1 MAARA
6 CRELLIASDSRTVP
20 IDLKCLPMARLQLRL
35 EIATKTRYSVR
46 DPQGSS
52 VVHNEPDP
60 NQPARPPGQILT
72 FQLRRRGKPQ
82 AAPASP
88 PHAGLDEGNPL
99 DDLARYEDEDRN
111 IDYRHRMLMNVIAVL
126 VVSLLVGL
134 GVWIADTIAAM
145 EKAQDCIMQGRQ
157 NCAPI
162 KVEALK
168 H

>member
-1 MAARA
+1 M
-6 CRELLIASDSRTVP
+6 
-20 IDLKCLPMARLQLRL
+20 
-35 EIATKTRYSVR
+35 
-46 DPQGSS
+46 
-52 VVHNEPDP
+52 VHNEPDP
-60 NQPARPPGQILT
+60 NQTARPSGQILT
-72 FQLRRRGKPQ
+72 FQLRRRGKLQ
-82 AAPASP
+82 PASAPP
-88 PHAGLDEGNPL
+88 PHAAFGDGDPL
-99 DDLARYEDEDRN
+99 DDLALYEDEDRN
-111 IDYRHRMLMNVIAVL
+111 IDYRHRMMMNVIAVV

>member
-1 MAARA
+1 M
-6 CRELLIASDSRTVP
+6 
-20 IDLKCLPMARLQLRL
+20 
-35 EIATKTRYSVR
+35 
-46 DPQGSS
+46 
-52 VVHNEPDP
+52 VHNEPDP
-60 NQPARPPGQILT
+60 NQTARPSGQILT

-82 AAPASP
+82 PASASP
-88 PHAGLDEGNPL
+88 PHAGFDDGDPL
-99 DDLARYEDEDRN
+99 DDLALYEDEGRN
-111 IDYRHRMLMNVIAVL
+111 IDYRHRMMMNVIAVV

-134 GVWIADTIAAM
+134 GVWIADTIAVM

>member
-1 MAARA
+1 M
-6 CRELLIASDSRTVP
+6 
-20 IDLKCLPMARLQLRL
+20 
-35 EIATKTRYSVR
+35 
-46 DPQGSS
+46 
-52 VVHNEPDP
+52 VHSEPDQ
-60 NQPARPPGQILT
+60 NDEARPSGQILT
-72 FQLRRRGKPQ
+72 FQRRRRDKPRP
-82 AAPASP
+82 APASAGFDQGD
-88 PHAGLDEGNPL
+88 PH

-111 IDYRHRMLMNVIAVL
+111 INYRHRMLMNVIAVV

-134 GVWIADTIAAM
+134 GVWIADTIAEM